1 MIVIDTPGLLS
12 APGKLRHLNEQQRAL
27 QQVRA
32 GAEFQV
38 VCLYL
43 LTASPNMCV
52 SMCLQAAKEAEALV
66 LEKMKCPDYVI
77 LCVEVRI
84 YRCEHE

>member
-1 MIVIDTPGLLS
+1 MFVVTQYRFCPNMIVIDTPGLLS

-38 VCLYL
+38 VCL
-43 LTASPNMCV
+43 
-52 SMCLQAAKEAEALV
+52 
-66 LEKMKCPDYVI
+66 
-77 LCVEVRI
+77 
-84 YRCEHE
+84 